1 MVTAAPVCDRISR
14 TELKRR
20 GVACQCVRCREV
32 RDRKVDPETLKLDDL
47 EYQAGGSQEHFLSF
61 VTPDDRLAGFL
72 RLSLPGAHSP
82 ATGMPDL
89 DGAAIIRE
97 VHIYG
102 QSLPV
107 GAEEQGAA
115 QHIGLGSRL
124 IQYAQDVAHSQRYP
138 RLVVISAIGTRRY
151 YQRLGFPARR
161 VVYVQGFGLNI
172 VA

>member
-1 MVTAAPVCDRISR
+1 MTWNIPPVERRSISCLLSPPTTAWLV
-14 TELKRR
+14 
-20 GVACQCVRCREV
+20 
-32 RDRKVDPETLKLDDL
+32 
-47 EYQAGGSQEHFLSF
+47 
-61 VTPDDRLAGFL
+61 FL
-72 RLSLPGAHSP
+72 RLSLPGPSSP

-124 IQYAQDVAHSQRYP
+124 IQSAQDIARSQGYR
-138 RLVVISAIGTRRY
+138 RLAVISAIGTRRY
-151 YQRLGFPARR
+151 YQRLGFQHGELYM
-161 VVYVQGFGLNI
+161 VKDLE
-172 VA
+172 